1 MASVQFNRD
10 LPDGREVR
18 SYLDHVRRVIDD
30 GPRILAALNQI
41 STAGQV
47 KERYGV
53 YPTSSGGSDADTQ
66 ATTFKNELVSAIG
79 KLSDPNN
86 NGSNTG
92 AQILAAFNQVLAIL
106 GS

>member
-18 SYLDHVRRVIDD
+18 TYLDHLRHVLDD

-41 STAGQV
+41 STAAQV
-47 KERYGV
+47 KDRYGV
-53 YPTSSGGSDADTQ
+53 YPTASGETDGEAQ
-66 ATTFKNELVSAIG
+66 ATTFKNELASAIG
-79 KLSDPNN
+79 QMHGGTATS
-86 NGSNTG
+86 
-92 AQILAAFNQVLAIL
+92 AQIVAAFNQVLAIL